1 MIELSQV
8 MPGMFY
14 TETKGE
20 LARMMPESECCVLS
34 ELSAIARSCGR
45 LEIRQN
51 DGGSDSVFEIR
62 TESAASARKI
72 MAHVRS
78 IFKFK
83 PKVRFTHRRGR
94 RSRNQYIVELP
105 YNTETLKVLQ
115 DLGVVSQKRG
125 GVSLRNGVPWHL
137 LTKQCCLRTY
147 LRGVFLGRG
156 YVQNPEK
163 EYHMEFMTDSPDHAK
178 GIVRVAESFNVTPKI
193 AGRKKGYMVYV
204 KGGDDVA
211 QLLRVMGAYSAVL
224 TLESVRVLRGV
235 RGDVNRVVNC
245 ETANVTK
252 AVDAGLA
259 QVEAIQKIN
268 EVIGLRSLAPGLQE
282 IAELRLANPEMTL
295 RELGQML
302 SPPISKSAVNHRMRR
317 LIHLAKRLNGKAG

>member
-1 MIELSQV
+1 
-8 MPGMFY
+8 MFH

-45 LEIRQN
+45 VEIRQK

-78 IFKFK
+78 VFKFK

-94 RSRNQYIVELP
+94 RSRNQYTVELP
-105 YNTETLKVLQ
+105 YNTETLEVLQ
-115 DLGVVSQKRG
+115 ELGVVSQKKD
-125 GVSLRNGVPWHL
+125 GVTLRNGVPWHL
-137 LTKQCCLRTY
+137 LTRQCCLRTY
-147 LRGVFLGRG
+147 LRGVFLARG

-163 EYHMEFMTDSPDHAK
+163 EYHMEFMTDSLDHAK

-193 AGRKKGYMVYV
+193 VERKKRYMVYV

-211 QLLRVMGAYSAVL
+211 QLLRVMGAHSAVL